1 MLTAHDGS
9 PEPITM
15 KNKQPADG
23 TQTQLIVIAASIFL
37 LVGSFWLLSNSY
49 PPVKSIVHVASID
62 RR

>member
-1 MLTAHDGS
+1 
-9 PEPITM
+9 M